1 LSGWKTVLGAAA
13 LLTATAAWA
22 QGPFDSRQVLPY
34 WQPGKWQVTTFE
46 QTPAAKTPKTAN
58 VTRCANKDQIGLPP
72 TLAKCGPKL
81 TPLGPHHARLTFAC
95 TSRNGVVAKG
105 DGDYNWTTF
114 DTRVRTYAPG
124 GKLLFDSRVRGKRLG
139 DC

>member
-1 LSGWKTVLGAAA
+1 MKIVFGAAG
-13 LLTATAAWA
+13 LLVVFATMVLA
-22 QGPFDSRQVLPY
+22 QGPFESRQILPY

-46 QTPAAKTPKTAN
+46 QAPAAKTPKTAT
-58 VTRCANKDQIGLPP
+58 VTRCANKDQTGLPP

-81 TPLGPHHARLTFAC
+81 TPLGPHHARLTFSC

-105 DGDYNWTTF
+105 DGDYDWTTF
-114 DTRVRTYAPG
+114 DTRVRTYAPD

>member
-1 LSGWKTVLGAAA
+1 MKIVFGAVG
-13 LLTATAAWA
+13 LLASLATLVSA
-22 QGPFDSRQVLPY
+22 QGRFESRQILPY
-34 WQPGKWQVTTFE
+34 WQPGKWQVITFE
-46 QTPAAKTPKTAN
+46 QTPAAKTPKTAT
-58 VTRCANKDQIGLPP
+58 VTRCANKDQTGLPP
-72 TLAKCGPKL
+72 ALAQCDPKL

-105 DGDYNWTTF
+105 DGDYDWTTF
-114 DTRVRTYAPG
+114 DTRVRTYAPD

>member
-1 LSGWKTVLGAAA
+1 MKIVFGAAG
-13 LLTATAAWA
+13 LLAAFATMVSA
-22 QGPFDSRQVLPY
+22 QGPFESRQMLPY
-34 WQPGKWQVTTFE
+34 WQPGKWEVTTFE
-46 QTPAAKTPKTAN
+46 QTTAAKSPKTAT

-72 TLAKCGPKL
+72 TLSKCDPKL

-105 DGDYNWTTF
+105 DGEYDWTTF
-114 DTRVRTYAPG
+114 DTRVRTYAPD

>member
-1 LSGWKTVLGAAA
+1 MKIAFGAAGLLAA
-13 LLTATAAWA
+13 LATVVAA
-22 QGPFDSRQVLPY
+22 QGPFESRQILPY
-34 WQPGKWQVTTFE
+34 WQPGQWQVTTFE
-46 QTPAAKTPKTAN
+46 QAPATKSPKTGT
-58 VTRCANKDQIGLPP
+58 VIRCANKDQTGLPP
-72 TLAKCGPKL
+72 TLSKCDPKL
-81 TPLGPHHARLTFAC
+81 TPLGPHHARLTFSC

-114 DTRVRTYAPG
+114 DTRVRTYSPD